1 MIKICEILDSLVFLF
16 KKKKIKNYTY
26 LVCTGGG
33 QGTTCGNWFS
43 SFTMWILG
51 TKKIMSPGLASFT
64 PLESLSVFLICFVAF
79 VGSST
84 FGLSLCPL
92 MNFLQQ

>member
-16 KKKKIKNYTY
+16 LKKKIKIYTY

-43 SFTMWILG
+43 SFTMWILE
-51 TKKIMSPGLASFT
+51 TKAKPCPQAWHLVLLFNPCQSSLFVLLLLWEAPHSGSP
-64 PLESLSVFLICFVAF
+64 SVIFL
-79 VGSST
+79 
-84 FGLSLCPL
+84 
-92 MNFLQQ
+92 